1 MRLRDMVQQLGPHQV
16 VGDLERDVRAAHH
29 DSRAVR
35 PDDVF
40 VAIPGARVDGRRFVP
55 GLDCAAVITQGPV
68 EARPGVTIITVPDTR
83 VALAQAAAALHGQ
96 PGAHVPVIGLTGT
109 NGKTTTAWMLE
120 SISAAAGL
128 EAGIIGTTGHRIA
141 GRPVPAAHTTPEA
154 PVLQALLADARDA
167 GCGLVAMEV
176 SSIGLDLR
184 RADAIPF
191 RIAAFTS
198 FSQDHLDHH
207 GTMAAYLQAKLRLFT
222 ELLAP
227 DGVAVMHDSLP
238 AEALGVELG
247 GRRRLLVGRA
257 EAADLR
263 LVEAVHGLDGAFA
276 RFIWGGEEHRLR
288 MPLVGAHN
296 LDNALTA
303 LGCALALGLPL
314 EAALTGLWR
323 LPPVPGRLEAVPNSG
338 GFHVFVD
345 YAHTPDA
352 LARVLATL
360 RPLTPG
366 RLSVV
371 FGCGGDRDRTKRPL
385 MGAVA
390 EQGAD
395 RVVLT
400 SDNPRSE
407 DPDAIL
413 QQIQAGM
420 HGPALVEPDRE
431 QAMRRALGAAR
442 PGDVVLIAGKG
453 HEATQTIGTA
463 SRPFHDPTVA
473 ARILAEQEA
482 G

>member
-1 MRLRDMVQQLGPHQV
+1 MRLRDLVQQLGPHQA
-16 VGDLERDVRAAHH
+16 VGDLERDVRATHH

-40 VAIPGARVDGRRFVP
+40 VAIPGARIDGRRFVP
-55 GLDCAAVITQGPV
+55 GLACAAVIAEAPV
-68 EARPGVTIITVPDTR
+68 QADPGVTIIIVPDAR
-83 VALAQAAAALHGQ
+83 VALARAAAALHDQ
-96 PGAHVPVIGLTGT
+96 PGAHLPVIGLTGT

-120 SISAAAGL
+120 SISAAAGQK
-128 EAGIIGTTGHRIA
+128 AGIIGTTGHRIA

-191 RIAAFTS
+191 RVAAFTS

-207 GTMAAYLQAKLRLFT
+207 GTMEVYLQAKLRLFT

-227 DGVAVMHDSLP
+227 DGVAVMHESLP
-238 AEALGVELG
+238 ADALGVDLG
-247 GRRRLLVGRA
+247 SRTRLLVGRG
-257 EAADLR
+257 ESADLR
-263 LVEAVHGLDGAFA
+263 LLEAVHGLDGVFA
-276 RFIWGGEEHRLR
+276 RFTWRGDEHRLR
-288 MPLVGAHN
+288 MPLVGDHN

-303 LGCALALGLPL
+303 LGCALALGISI
-314 EAALTGLWR
+314 EHALTGLWR
-323 LPPVPGRLEAVPNSG
+323 LPPVPGRLEPVANSR

-366 RLSVV
+366 RISVV

-385 MGAVA
+385 MGAAA
-390 EQGAD
+390 ERGAD

-400 SDNPRSE
+400 SDNPRGE
-407 DPDAIL
+407 DPAAIL
-413 QQIQAGM
+413 QQIRAGM
-420 HGPALVEPDRE
+420 DGPALIEADRE
-431 QAMRRALGAAR
+431 QAIRRALGAAR

-453 HEATQTIGTA
+453 HEATQTAGGA

-473 ARILAEQEA
+473 ARVLAEQEDA
-482 G
+482 